1 MSIFLFALWA
11 FGSIF
16 CLAYLTQEAIYHV
29 KTHEVT
35 VGDLGFFGLMC
46 LLAIIP
52 VFNLLAGFFIF
63 AEWVEVTFGP
73 KAKRIIDF
81 ISNHPI
87 WDKVIFVS
95 KESNKR

>member
-1 MSIFLFALWA
+1 MIFLFALWA

-16 CLAYLTQEAIYHV
+16 CLAYLTIEAKEHIRNYD
-29 KTHEVT
+29 VT
-35 VGDLGFFGLMC
+35 VGGLGCFGLMC
-46 LLAIIP
+46 LLAVIP
-52 VFNLLAGFFIF
+52 VFNLLAGFVIF

-81 ISNHPI
+81 IYNHPI

>member
-11 FGSIF
+11 FGSLF
-16 CLAYLTQEAIYHV
+16 CLAYLTSVAKDHIKHYDL
-29 KTHEVT
+29 T
-35 VGDLGFFGLMC
+35 VGDLGFFGVMC
-46 LLAIIP
+46 LLAVIP
-52 VFNLLAGFFIF
+52 VFNLLAGFVIF